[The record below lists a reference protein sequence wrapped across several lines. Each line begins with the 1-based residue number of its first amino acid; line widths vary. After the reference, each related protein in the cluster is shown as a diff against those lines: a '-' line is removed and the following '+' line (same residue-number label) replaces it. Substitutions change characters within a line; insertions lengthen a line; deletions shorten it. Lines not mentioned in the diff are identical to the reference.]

1 MLTNLFTCFG
11 GQKDAGWGKEQVS
24 EACHWH
30 AAPRG
35 VCVFAR
41 GVAWRNVRD
50 QTEGAIVEATAQAV
64 GPGSHLED
72 SVADDTVMKD
82 S

>member
-24 EACHWH
+24 ETCHRH

-41 GVAWRNVRD
+41 SVAWRNVRD
-50 QTEGAIVEATAQAV
+50 QTEGAVIEATAQAV

-72 SVADDTVMKD
+72 SVADDTVM
-82 S
+82 